1 MAENNNLLAP
11 LNEKL
16 ESLKKRHETLSVEI
30 RDLSEEMEQL
40 KNFYK
45 EQWIKEENASVSD
58 IPDNL
63 SDVVVENRNE
73 ASVSS
78 ISEPKTTAGPAEYF
92 TTGPAGGAKIKSDL
106 EKFIGENLINKIGIA
121 ITVIGVA
128 IGTKYSID
136 HNLISPL
143 ARIILGYLMGLGLLG
158 IGIKLKKNYENYS
171 AVLVS
176 GAIAILYFMTYFAYS
191 LYGLIPQFAAFALMV
206 VFTAFTVA
214 VAINYNNQII
224 SHIGMVGA
232 YAVPFLLGDSTGNVS
247 ILFGYMAII
256 NIGILLTAFKKYW
269 KPLYYASFVISWL
282 IYFSWFSEKF
292 RTSEYFELGLIFLT
306 VFFIIFY
313 AVFLAYKLVKK
324 EKFDIDDVFLLL
336 ANSFIFF
343 GLGYSILKTNDT
355 GAELLGVFTLCNA
368 AIHFG
373 VGVVI
378 YNQKLAD
385 RNLFYLVAGLVL
397 VFITLAVPVQLHG
410 NWVTLLWACEAALL
424 FWIGRTKNVQ
434 FYERIAY
441 ALILLTF
448 ISIVQDWMTVYNG
461 YVVGKP
467 ETRIIPLFNINFL
480 TSLFVVASF
489 GYINWLNNNLK
500 YRNPLI
506 LMKDLGII
514 VSLFIPATLL
524 IVAYYSIR
532 IEIETYW
539 AQLFIDST
547 IKIKHQGSD
556 YFDNYQNTDLLK
568 FQTIWIINY
577 SLLFLSLL
585 SLANIKRLKNKYLG
599 LVNMWFNAFVI
610 LVFLVEGLIV
620 LSELGVSYIN
630 QTLAEYY
637 PTNGFYIGIRYISY
651 SFVGITLYS
660 VYRYTIQTFIPQN
673 SKDLVTA
680 FDCLLYITLI
690 WIASSELII
699 WLDIMKVSESSRLGL
714 SILWGSYAVVII
726 VLGIWKKKKHLR
738 IGAIALFGIT
748 LLKLFFYDI
757 RDLDTISKTIVFVSL
772 GVLLLIIS
780 FLYNKYKNI
789 ISG

>member
-660 VYRYTIQTFIPQN
+660 VYRYTIQPFIPQN

-714 SILWGSYAVVII
+714 SILWGLYAVVII

>member
-106 EKFIGENLINKIGIA
+106 EKFIGENLLNKIGIA

-524 IVAYYSIR
+524 IVAYYSVR

-660 VYRYTIQTFIPQN
+660 VYRYTIQPFIPQN

>member
-232 YAVPFLLGDSTGNVS
+232 YAVPFLLGDRTGNVS

-660 VYRYTIQTFIPQN
+660 VYRYTIQPFIPQN

>member
-524 IVAYYSIR
+524 IVAYYSVR

-660 VYRYTIQTFIPQN
+660 VYRYTIQPFIPQN

-714 SILWGSYAVVII
+714 SILWGLYAVVII

>member
-232 YAVPFLLGDSTGNVS
+232 YAVPFLLGDRTGNVS

-524 IVAYYSIR
+524 IVAYYSVR

-660 VYRYTIQTFIPQN
+660 VYRYTIQPFIPQN

-714 SILWGSYAVVII
+714 SILWGLYAVVII

>member
-232 YAVPFLLGDSTGNVS
+232 YAVPFLLGDRTGNVS

-324 EKFDIDDVFLLL
+324 EKFNIDDVFLLL

-343 GLGYSILKTNDT
+343 GLGYSILKTNNT

-585 SLANIKRLKNKYLG
+585 SLVNVKRLKNKYLG

-660 VYRYTIQTFIPQN
+660 VYRYTIQPFIPQN

-757 RDLDTISKTIVFVSL
+757 GDLDTISKTIVFVSL

>member
-660 VYRYTIQTFIPQN
+660 VYRYTIQPFIPQN

>member
-106 EKFIGENLINKIGIA
+106 EKFIGENLLNKIGIA

-232 YAVPFLLGDSTGNVS
+232 YAVPFLLGDRTGNVS

-660 VYRYTIQTFIPQN
+660 VYRYTIQPFIPQN

-714 SILWGSYAVVII
+714 SILWGLYAVVII

>member
-324 EKFDIDDVFLLL
+324 EKFNIDDVFLLL

-343 GLGYSILKTNDT
+343 GLGYSILKTNNT

-585 SLANIKRLKNKYLG
+585 SLVNVKRLKNKYLG

-660 VYRYTIQTFIPQN
+660 VYRYTIQPFIPQN

>member
-232 YAVPFLLGDSTGNVS
+232 YAVPFLLGDRTGNVS

-660 VYRYTIQTFIPQN
+660 VYRYTIQPFIPQN

-714 SILWGSYAVVII
+714 SILWGLYAVVII

>member
-106 EKFIGENLINKIGIA
+106 EKFIGENLLNKIGIA

>member
-106 EKFIGENLINKIGIA
+106 EKFIGENLLNKIGIA

-660 VYRYTIQTFIPQN
+660 VYRYTIQPFIPQN